1 MVGKCGKSF
10 LTLVLFLLS
19 LTSAAIAQQTG
30 SQHQQHQ
37 AQTPAGQQSMPMM
50 GPGMGMGMMGPGMD
64 MMGADPAKMQQ
75 AQKIM
80 AEYQPKL
87 FQLRQDLYARHAEL
101 NAVLAQAQPDVSKA
115 KTIAKQI
122 ADLQGQQLTQM
133 VEMRARIAK
142 ETGIRMPMRGMGGM
156 GHGMMGG
163 GMMGGG
169 GCPMM
174 RGMGGGMGMMGGMM
188 SMPGSEEDGQ

>member
-1 MVGKCGKSF
+1 MLRKCAQ
-10 LTLVLFLLS
+10 LLPMCLLS
-19 LTSAAIAQQTG
+19 LLLVASAALAQQTG

-37 AQTPAGQQSMPMM
+37 AQAPAGQPGAPGMM
-50 GPGMGMGMMGPGMD
+50 GHGMGMMGV
-64 MMGADPAKMQQ
+64 DPAKMQQ

-163 GMMGGG
+163 G

-188 SMPGSEEDGQ
+188 SMPGSEDDGQ